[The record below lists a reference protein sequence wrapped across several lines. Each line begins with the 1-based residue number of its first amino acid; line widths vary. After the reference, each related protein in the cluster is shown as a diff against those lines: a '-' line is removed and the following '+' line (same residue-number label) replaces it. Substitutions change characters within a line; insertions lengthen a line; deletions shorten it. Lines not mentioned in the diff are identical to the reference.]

1 MRSITCSRCGVAA
14 PRGESLE
21 YRGSDFCG
29 RCGDDARGEADE
41 GPEAFHALV
50 DPTVCAFCGAD
61 GGDAEFPAAAGLP
74 ACPACVERLYR
85 APLPRWVMGFLAAVA
100 AVLVVCTALNLPYYR
115 AWLSIR
121 RAGPALAAGEHEKA
135 AALMGAASASLPGNS
150 ELAGAAALY
159 AGVSQAAKGEERE
172 ALASFRAYLARNP
185 SDQSARFQALSL
197 ESAVAFEDGD
207 YRTFYRLQSEI
218 LAGDPADPMR
228 RLAKASA
235 AACLWAAY
243 GEAGRRA
250 EAESTVAAVL
260 AAMPADNPEA
270 VAAAEEYARRIRY
283 RIESREI
290 IDRDEYYRRHPEEA
304 AK

>member
-1 MRSITCSRCGVAA
+1 MRSITCSRCGAVA

-21 YRGSDFCG
+21 YRGSDYCG
-29 RCGDDARGEADE
+29 RCGDDLRGEADE
-41 GPEAFHALV
+41 GPEAFHPLV

-61 GGDAEFPAAAGLP
+61 GGDSEHAAAAGLP
-74 ACPACVERLYR
+74 ACPACAERLYR
-85 APLPRWVMGFLAAVA
+85 APLPRWVRGFLAAVA

-121 RAGPALAAGEHEKA
+121 RAGPALAAGEHERA
-135 AALMGAASASLPGNS
+135 AAFMGAASAALPDNR
-150 ELAGAAALY
+150 ELEGVAALY
-159 AGVSQAAKGEERE
+159 AGLSLAAKGEERE
-172 ALASFRAYLARNP
+172 ALARFRTYLSLNP
-185 SDQSARFQALSL
+185 ADQAARFQALSL

-207 YRTFYRLQSEI
+207 YRTFYRLQTEI

-243 GEAGRRA
+243 GEAERRA
-250 EAESTVAAVL
+250 EAEATVAAVL
-260 AAMPADNPEA
+260 AGLPAGDRE
-270 VAAAEEYARRIRY
+270 AAAAAGEYARRIRF
-283 RIESREI
+283 RIDTREI

-304 AK
+304 SK